1 MTVRFGCIQ
10 FLSAGAKK
18 YQNSF
23 LLCSVP
29 LNSIYSCRSK
39 VCFHSR
45 ESGKPGASDVQ
56 VSRDGTVAHACL
68 RLAGLRRSHPAGRVQ
83 SRRYW
88 TVVVLLVR
96 NCQCDRDSV
105 ALRLIKFYLY
115 TILRLVSIKF

>member
-1 MTVRFGCIQ
+1 M
-10 FLSAGAKK
+10 
-18 YQNSF
+18 
-23 LLCSVP
+23 
-29 LNSIYSCRSK
+29 
-39 VCFHSR
+39 
-45 ESGKPGASDVQ
+45 
-56 VSRDGTVAHACL
+56 SRDGTVADACL

-115 TILRLVSIKF
+115 TILRLVSIKFYIILRGISLFLLVGAYNIVKRVAAPYICVFYLFILHVP